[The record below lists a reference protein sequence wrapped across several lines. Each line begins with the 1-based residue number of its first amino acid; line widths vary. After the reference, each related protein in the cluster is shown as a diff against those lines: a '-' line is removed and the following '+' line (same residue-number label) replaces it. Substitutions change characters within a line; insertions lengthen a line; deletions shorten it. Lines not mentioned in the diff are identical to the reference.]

1 MPLSAFRPRSAPGT
15 LPPAAQYTKKLSSRA
30 RDHAANDEGR
40 VVKVLIMPAF
50 KSGTTASA
58 DMGRANKNPC
68 MSGQSQFRSKLN
80 CSGVST
86 SSAITSLP
94 NSRERP
100 RISFTMDAA
109 CALFESSETNSRA
122 ILIGRLKTVANN

>member
-80 CSGVST
+80 CSGVSN
-86 SSAITSLP
+86 SLGYHLVAEFA
-94 NSRERP
+94 RKAE
-100 RISFTMDAA
+100 DKLYDGCGL
-109 CALFESSETNSRA
+109 CA
-122 ILIGRLKTVANN
+122 V